1 MQMRRLGRS
10 GLAVSRLA
18 LGTLTWGMGTDE
30 ETAREQLEVFAE
42 AGGTLVDTAHAY
54 GGGIAEQ
61 WLGGFLGS
69 VLDRSDLVLVTQAG
83 VRRGPHGRVVDTSR
97 RALLA
102 DLDTSLQ
109 RLGTDHVDVW
119 LAQAWSDQSPV
130 EEMVGALAYAVS
142 SGRARYVGVSN
153 HAGWQAARAFSLL
166 EALRVPLVCVES
178 ELSLIERDA
187 EHELLPAALALG
199 FGVLAWSP
207 LGHGVLTGK
216 YRGGIPPD
224 SRAGSRRFPGFRE
237 RFLGERPAAV
247 TEAVVT
253 AARGL
258 GVSPAEV
265 ALAWVRD
272 LPGVTAPV
280 LGARTVAQLRAGLA
294 SEALELPDEIRA
306 ALDEV
311 SA

>member
-1 MQMRRLGRS
+1 M
-10 GLAVSRLA
+10 
-18 LGTLTWGMGTDE
+18 
-30 ETAREQLEVFAE
+30 
-42 AGGTLVDTAHAY
+42 
-54 GGGIAEQ
+54 
-61 WLGGFLGS
+61 
-69 VLDRSDLVLVTQAG
+69 
-83 VRRGPHGRVVDTSR
+83 
-97 RALLA
+97 
-102 DLDTSLQ
+102 
-109 RLGTDHVDVW
+109 
-119 LAQAWSDQSPV
+119 
-130 EEMVGALAYAVS
+130 
-142 SGRARYVGVSN
+142 
-153 HAGWQAARAFSLL
+153 
-166 EALRVPLVCVES
+166 PLVCVES
-178 ELSLIERDA
+178 VLSLIERDA

-280 LGARTVAQLRAGLA
+280 IGARTVAQLRAGLA